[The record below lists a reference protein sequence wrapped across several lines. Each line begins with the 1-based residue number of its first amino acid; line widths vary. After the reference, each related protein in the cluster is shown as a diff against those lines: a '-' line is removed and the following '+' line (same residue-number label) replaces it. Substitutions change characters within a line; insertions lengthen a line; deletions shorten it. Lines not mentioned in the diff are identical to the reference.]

1 MVINYTQNVI
11 YAQTYGR
18 NIMALAQQK
27 TSKLYSA
34 VYKKPNVDGKTFF
47 QDRIGEWAM
56 AQKTGRASATPLKD
70 PLFSRRMGIMV
81 DYNDARPLDK
91 EDDIKIISDPKSAM
105 TLSAGKSIG
114 RQYDDVIIDALGGSA
129 ATGEAGAG
137 SQALT
142 SNQKILNGSANMNL
156 AKVLQAK
163 RLLDDADVEAEDRYF
178 IISPQGLEAFLNV
191 TEVGSYDYNSVK
203 ALVRGEID
211 TFLGF
216 KFIMST
222 RLDVTSNI
230 RQCWAFHKHGICF
243 AEGTSPQVRTDE
255 RRDLSYTWQVYY
267 SCHIGAVRLEE
278 ERVVRVDIDES
289 A

>member
-1 MVINYTQNVI
+1 MADTQNVI

-27 TSKLYSA
+27 TSKLYPV

-47 QDRIGEWAM
+47 QDRIGEWSM

-70 PLFSRRMGIMV
+70 PAFSRRMAVMQ
-81 DYNDARPLDK
+81 DFNDARPLDK

-114 RQYDDVIIDALGGSA
+114 RRYDDTIISALTSTAA
-129 ATGEAGAG
+129 ATGETG
-137 SQALT
+137 SGSASMLSDHLILDGSTNLT
-142 SNQKILNGSANMNL
+142 LAKILE
-156 AKVLQAK
+156 AK
-163 RLLDDADVEAEDRYF
+163 RLMDDNDVEPEDRVLVV
-178 IISPQGLEAFLNV
+178 SPAGLEALLNLEKL
-191 TEVGSYDYNSVK
+191 TSADYNTVK

-211 TFLGF
+211 TYLGF
-216 KFIMST
+216 RFITST
-222 RLDVTSNI
+222 RLPISGNV
-230 RQCWAFHKHGICF
+230 RQCIAFQKYGLCF
-243 AEGTSPQVRTDE
+243 GEGTSPQIRTDE

-267 SCHIGAVRLEE
+267 SVHIGAVRLEE
-278 ERVVRVDIDES
+278 ERVVQIAIDES

>member
-1 MVINYTQNVI
+1 MADTQNII
-11 YAQTYGR
+11 YAQSYGE

-27 TSKLYSA
+27 TSKLYPA

-47 QDRIGEWAM
+47 QDRIGEWEM
-56 AQKTGRASATPLKD
+56 SQKTGRASATPLKD
-70 PLFSRRMGIMV
+70 PLFSRRMGVMQ
-81 DYNDARPLDK
+81 DFNDARPLDK

-114 RQYDDVIIDALGGSA
+114 RQYDDVIIDAAFGTA

-137 SQALT
+137 SET
-142 SNQKILNGSANMNL
+142 FPSNQHIVDASTNMNL
-156 AKVLQAK
+156 AKILEAK
-163 RLLDDADVEAEDRYF
+163 RLLDDDDVEAEDRF
-178 IISPQGLEAFLNV
+178 MVLSPAGFESLLNV
-191 TEVGSYDYNSVK
+191 EKISSADYNTVK

-222 RLDVTSNI
+222 RLDVASNV
-230 RQCWAFHKHGICF
+230 RDGLAFQKHGICF
-243 AEGTSPQVRTDE
+243 AEGTSPQIRTDE

-267 SCHIGAVRLEE
+267 SVHVGAVRLEAN
-278 ERVVRVDIDES
+278 RVVKVSYDES